1 MTKEAYLEMCE
12 ALGNAPRDDEIPVE
26 MSDFSEEVATA
37 FVVYDML
44 KDDWDYFNGN
54 YFGKVFTGITEI
66 FHILDIPKKE
76 WKYMYEIVHMIDSI
90 KTKLMQS
97 KKKSTTSDKKPLN

>member
-12 ALGNAPRDDEIPVE
+12 ALGNTPKEGEIPYE
-26 MSDFSEEVATA
+26 LSDFSEEVHTA

-54 YFGKVFTGITEI
+54 YFGKIFTGITEV
-66 FHILDIPKKE
+66 FQILDIPRNE
-76 WKYMYEIVHMIDSI
+76 WKYLYEIVQVIDNV
-90 KTKLMQS
+90 KTKSIQN
-97 KKKSTTSDKKPLN
+97 KKKPVTDKKPLN